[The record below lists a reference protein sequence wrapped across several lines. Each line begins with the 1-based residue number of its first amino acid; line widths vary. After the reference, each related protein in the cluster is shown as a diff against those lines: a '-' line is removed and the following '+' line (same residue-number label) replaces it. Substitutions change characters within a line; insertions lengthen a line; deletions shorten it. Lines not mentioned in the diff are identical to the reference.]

1 MFTGKPLFKS
11 KVKTEIVSV
20 TLPFEDSHFATT
32 LAIKKLYRNIGNH
45 IKIVFHNP
53 RTNSRAYELFCRY
66 PKYFFW
72 MSKFTH
78 TVEVEIGFKDFE
90 INAQAERPENIAFLG
105 ISLDKIR
112 SE

>member
-66 PKYFFW
+66 PKYFF
-72 MSKFTH
+72 
-78 TVEVEIGFKDFE
+78 G
-90 INAQAERPENIAFLG
+90 
-105 ISLDKIR
+105 
-112 SE
+112 